1 MLRCVCCTIL
11 AICMLGGSFGRP
23 CHADPLA
30 ITPFYTFNQSPLVQ
44 IFGLPAAESAIVQT
58 PGRTWGLLA
67 IDVANNFA
75 SDETAQEKVLLD
87 GESERVTVALRYGL
101 FERLEI
107 GMDLPLVGYNGG
119 MFDGAIEDWHNVFA
133 LPQGHRDEANHGRLL
148 FSHSKNDEERLRM
161 DDSNFGIGDV
171 RLTSGWQIYDDDG
184 ANASALALRASLK
197 LPTGSSAKLRG
208 SGSTDLA
215 LWLTGSVDHPLAES
229 WGHVALFGAAG
240 GMALTDGEVLKDQ
253 QRNTV
258 GFGSLG
264 LGWSP
269 LDWLAL
275 KTQVSGHTPFYQGS
289 DLNELSGVAAQL
301 LFGAG
306 FALSSHTA
314 LDIALS
320 EDISVTT
327 NPDVSLHVGLNHQ
340 F

>member
-1 MLRCVCCTIL
+1 M
-11 AICMLGGSFGRP
+11 
-23 CHADPLA
+23 A

-44 IFGLPAAESAIVQT
+44 IYGLPAAERAVVQT
-58 PGRTWGLLA
+58 TGRTRALLA
-67 IDVANNFA
+67 IDAANNFA
-75 SDETAQEKVLLD
+75 TDDMAQEKVILD

-119 MFDGAIEDWHNVFA
+119 MFDGAIEEWHRVFL
-133 LPQGHRDEANHGRLL
+133 LPQGNREDASHGRLL
-148 FSHSKNDEERLRM
+148 FSYSRNEEERLRM
-161 DDSNFGIGDV
+161 DDSNFGIGDI
-171 RLTSGWQIYDDDG
+171 RLTSGWQLYNGGG
-184 ANASALALRASLK
+184 ANPSALALRASLK

-240 GMALTDGEVLKDQ
+240 GMALTDGEVLEDQ
-253 QRNTV
+253 QRNLI

-264 LGWSP
+264 VGWSP

-289 DLNELSGVAAQL
+289 DLNQLSSVAAQL

-306 FALSSHTA
+306 FALSARTA

-327 NPDVSLHVGLNHQ
+327 NPDVALHVGLSHQ